1 MYGSGG
7 ARCDDRAP
15 DKYKHN
21 TLRAETQSCGWTV
34 WLKWPFMKRLGPVSH
49 THTHTGTTAD
59 FYMNAHT
66 HGLQRSAC
74 VWVMACMV
82 SGAWSSQSELHLS
95 ASDSPAHGHGPQ
107 MLTQTHGYINI
118 YTPPAEHT
126 QARLY
131 HWLIWSIMQHDEWT
145 CYSVFCTMCKNCFLL
160 IHLNE

>member
-1 MYGSGG
+1 MYSSGG

-21 TLRAETQSCGWTV
+21 PLRAEIQSCGWTV

-49 THTHTGTTAD
+49 TLTGMTAD
-59 FYMNAHT
+59 FYMNART

-95 ASDSPAHGHGPQ
+95 ASNSPAHGYGPQ
-107 MLTQTHGYINI
+107 MLTQTHRYINI
-118 YTPPAEHT
+118 HTTSQTRTSQTIPLVNMEHYATWWMNMLRCFMYHVHVQKLFPLDTPE
-126 QARLY
+126 
-131 HWLIWSIMQHDEWT
+131 
-145 CYSVFCTMCKNCFLL
+145 
-160 IHLNE
+160 